1 MMQNS
6 SFWGGCEWKK
16 KKERKNCA
24 AKNSSETLNPNFQV
38 LPFEVHFF
46 DLSENKLSSLASIR
60 AAKLEREFD
69 PLILSLNEKKV
80 SVLCAFF
87 LSLSSFTSET
97 TGGVRSER
105 ERGEEILK
113 ERVKEREFCVQ
124 FSLIGKRHWQ
134 REKLAALLWSRTG
147 KRGEN

>member
-1 MMQNS
+1 M
-6 SFWGGCEWKK
+6 CVCVVVTCAR
-16 KKERKNCA
+16 EREECALHSDDAKLFFLGWLLSERRRREKTA

-38 LPFEVHFF
+38 LPLEVHFF

-60 AAKLEREFD
+60 AAKLERELD

-97 TGGVRSER
+97 TGGVRSE
-105 ERGEEILK
+105 
-113 ERVKEREFCVQ
+113 
-124 FSLIGKRHWQ
+124 
-134 REKLAALLWSRTG
+134 
-147 KRGEN
+147 

>member
-1 MMQNS
+1 MCVCVVVMCAREREECALNS
-6 SFWGGCEWKK
+6 DDAKLFFLGWLLS
-16 KKERKNCA
+16 ERRRREKTA

-38 LPFEVHFF
+38 LPFQVHFF

-97 TGGVRSER
+97 TGGVRSE
-105 ERGEEILK
+105 
-113 ERVKEREFCVQ
+113 
-124 FSLIGKRHWQ
+124 
-134 REKLAALLWSRTG
+134 
-147 KRGEN
+147 

>member
-1 MMQNS
+1 MCVCVVVMCAREREECALNS
-6 SFWGGCEWKK
+6 DDATLSFLGWLLS
-16 KKERKNCA
+16 ERRRREKTA

-60 AAKLEREFD
+60 AAKLERELD

-97 TGGVRSER
+97 TGGVRSE
-105 ERGEEILK
+105 
-113 ERVKEREFCVQ
+113 
-124 FSLIGKRHWQ
+124 
-134 REKLAALLWSRTG
+134 
-147 KRGEN
+147 

>member
-1 MMQNS
+1 MCVCVVVMCAREREECALNS
-6 SFWGGCEWKK
+6 DDAKLFFLGWLLG
-16 KKERKNCA
+16 ERRRREKTA

-97 TGGVRSER
+97 TGGVRSE
-105 ERGEEILK
+105 
-113 ERVKEREFCVQ
+113 
-124 FSLIGKRHWQ
+124 
-134 REKLAALLWSRTG
+134 
-147 KRGEN
+147 

>member
-1 MMQNS
+1 MCVCVVVMCAREREECALNS
-6 SFWGGCEWKK
+6 DDAKLFFLGWLLS
-16 KKERKNCA
+16 ERRRREKTA

-38 LPFEVHFF
+38 LPLEVHFF

-60 AAKLEREFD
+60 VAKLEREID

-97 TGGVRSER
+97 TGGVRSE
-105 ERGEEILK
+105 
-113 ERVKEREFCVQ
+113 
-124 FSLIGKRHWQ
+124 
-134 REKLAALLWSRTG
+134 
-147 KRGEN
+147 

>member
-1 MMQNS
+1 MCVCVVVMCAREREECALNS
-6 SFWGGCEWKK
+6 DDAKLFFLGWLLS
-16 KKERKNCA
+16 ERRRREKTA
-24 AKNSSETLNPNFQV
+24 AKNSSEALNPNFQV

-60 AAKLEREFD
+60 AAKLERELD

-97 TGGVRSER
+97 TGGVRSE
-105 ERGEEILK
+105 
-113 ERVKEREFCVQ
+113 
-124 FSLIGKRHWQ
+124 
-134 REKLAALLWSRTG
+134 
-147 KRGEN
+147 

>member
-1 MMQNS
+1 MCAREREECALNS
-6 SFWGGCEWKK
+6 DDAKLFFLRWLLS
-16 KKERKNCA
+16 ERRRREKTA

-46 DLSENKLSSLASIR
+46 DLSENKLSSFASIR
-60 AAKLEREFD
+60 AAKLERELD

-97 TGGVRSER
+97 TGGVRSE
-105 ERGEEILK
+105 
-113 ERVKEREFCVQ
+113 
-124 FSLIGKRHWQ
+124 
-134 REKLAALLWSRTG
+134 
-147 KRGEN
+147 

>member
-1 MMQNS
+1 MS
-6 SFWGGCEWKK
+6 
-16 KKERKNCA
+16 ERRRREKTA
-24 AKNSSETLNPNFQV
+24 AKNSSETLNPNFRV

-60 AAKLEREFD
+60 AAKLERELD
-69 PLILSLNEKKV
+69 PLVLSLNNEKKV
-80 SVLCAFF
+80 SVLRAFF
-87 LSLSSFTSET
+87 LSLSSCTSET

-124 FSLIGKRHWQ
+124 FSLIGKRRWQ
-134 REKLAALLWSRTG
+134 RREKLAALLWSRTG